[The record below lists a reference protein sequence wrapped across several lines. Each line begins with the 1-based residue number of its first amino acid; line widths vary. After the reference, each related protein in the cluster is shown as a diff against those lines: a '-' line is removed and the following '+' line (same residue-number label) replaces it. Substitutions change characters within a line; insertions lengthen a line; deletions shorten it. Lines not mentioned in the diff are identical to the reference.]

1 MFPMF
6 LTLITYIFLAQLQLS
21 NQKCMSMQ
29 QETSGFPLGCC
40 DHNNLTKRDLIM
52 GHSEPAPIINH
63 GG

>member
-1 MFPMF
+1 
-6 LTLITYIFLAQLQLS
+6 
-21 NQKCMSMQ
+21 MQ

-40 DHNNLTKRDLIM
+40 DHNKLTKRDLIM